1 MQQTLSRIATQWL
14 ICSGVITLLLMGCST
29 STPSASVPAEP
40 IPTVSPWILVWSD
53 EFDGETLNSRNWLFD
68 KGAGGWGNN
77 EWQYYTDR
85 PENVRIENGVLII
98 EARNEE
104 YLAWKYTSARIKT
117 HYLQS
122 WTYGRIEARIKLPV
136 GGKGVWPA
144 FWMLGENVA
153 TARWPRCGEIDIME
167 NIGNP
172 TTVYGTVH
180 GPGYAGNKA
189 ISKAFVSPVDLS
201 ADFHIYAVE
210 WEADEI
216 RWYVDDQLYH
226 TVRRDQVP
234 GEWVF
239 DHPFFIILNLAV
251 GGNWPGYPDE
261 TTIFPQQLQVDYVRV
276 YQAGS

>member
-1 MQQTLSRIATQWL
+1 M

-29 STPSASVPAEP
+29 SSPPASVPAEP
-40 IPTVSPWILVWSD
+40 TPTVSPWTLVWSD
-53 EFDGETLNSRNWLFD
+53 EFDGETLNTRNWLFD

-136 GGKGVWPA
+136 GGKGIWPA
-144 FWMLGENVA
+144 FWMLGENIA
-153 TARWPRCGEIDIME
+153 TARWPTCGEIDIME

-180 GPGYAGNKA
+180 GPGYAGGNA
-189 ISKAFVSPVDLS
+189 ISKAFVSTVDLS

-226 TVRRDQVP
+226 TVRREQVP

-239 DHPFFIILNLAV
+239 NHPFFIILNLAV

>member
-1 MQQTLSRIATQWL
+1 MPTTP
-14 ICSGVITLLLMGCST
+14 VIGEP
-29 STPSASVPAEP
+29 TPTP
-40 IPTVSPWILVWSD
+40 SPWILVWSD
-53 EFDGETLNSRNWLFD
+53 EFASETLNPQNWLFD

-77 EWQYYTDR
+77 ELQYYSNR
-85 PENVRIENGVLII
+85 PENIRIEDGVLII

-104 YLAWKYTSARIKT
+104 YMAWEYTSARIKT

-122 WTYGRIEARIKLPV
+122 WTYGRIEARMKLPV

-144 FWMLGENVA
+144 FWMLGDNIA
-153 TARWPRCGEIDIME
+153 TARWPNCGEIDIME

-172 TTVYGTVH
+172 TVIYGSVH
-180 GPGYAGNKA
+180 GPGYSGGNA
-189 ISKAFVSPVDLS
+189 ITKSFVSAVDLS

-226 TVRRDQVP
+226 TLRREQVP

-239 DHPFFIILNLAV
+239 DHPFFLILNLAV

-261 TTIFPQQLQVDYVRV
+261 TTIFPQQLLVDYVRV
-276 YQAGS
+276 YQAGAAS

>member
-1 MQQTLSRIATQWL
+1 MIRRQIVWL
-14 ICSGVITLLLMGCST
+14 GIVCLFLVGCSAMRT
-29 STPSASVPAEP
+29 TPVIGEPTP
-40 IPTVSPWILVWSD
+40 IPSPWTLVWSD
-53 EFDGETLNSRNWLFD
+53 EFESETLHPQNWLFD

-77 EWQYYTDR
+77 ELQYYSNR
-85 PENVRIENGVLII
+85 PENIRIEDGVLII

-104 YLAWKYTSARIKT
+104 YTAWEYTSARIKT

-122 WTYGRIEARIKLPV
+122 WTYGRIEARMKLPV
-136 GGKGVWPA
+136 GGKGIWPA
-144 FWMLGENVA
+144 FWMLGDNIA
-153 TARWPRCGEIDIME
+153 TVRWPNCGEIDIME

-172 TTVYGTVH
+172 TVVYGSVH
-180 GPGYAGNKA
+180 GPGYSGGNA
-189 ISKAFVSPVDLS
+189 ITKSFVSAVDLS

-226 TVRRDQVP
+226 TLRREQVP

-239 DHPFFIILNLAV
+239 DHPFFLILNLAV

-261 TTIFPQQLQVDYVRV
+261 TTVFPQQLLVDYVRV
-276 YQAGS
+276 YQAGATS

>member
-1 MQQTLSRIATQWL
+1 MQQTLLRLATQWM

-29 STPSASVPAEP
+29 SSPPASVPAEP
-40 IPTVSPWILVWSD
+40 TPTVSPWTLVWSD
-53 EFDGETLNSRNWLFD
+53 EFDGETLNTRNWLFD

-136 GGKGVWPA
+136 GGKGIWPA
-144 FWMLGENVA
+144 FWMLGENIA
-153 TARWPRCGEIDIME
+153 TARWPTCGEIDIME

-180 GPGYAGNKA
+180 GPGYAGGNA
-189 ISKAFVSPVDLS
+189 ISKAFVSTVDLS

-226 TVRRDQVP
+226 TVRREQVP

-239 DHPFFIILNLAV
+239 NHPFFIILNLAV

>member
-1 MQQTLSRIATQWL
+1 MIRRQIVWL
-14 ICSGVITLLLMGCST
+14 GIVCLFLVGCSAMPT
-29 STPSASVPAEP
+29 TPVIGEPTPTPS
-40 IPTVSPWILVWSD
+40 PWTLVWSD
-53 EFDGETLNSRNWLFD
+53 EFESETLNPQNWLFD

-77 EWQYYTDR
+77 ELQYYSNR
-85 PENVRIENGVLII
+85 PENIRIEDGVLII

-104 YLAWKYTSARIKT
+104 YMAWEYTSARIKT

-122 WTYGRIEARIKLPV
+122 WTYGRIEARMKLPV
-136 GGKGVWPA
+136 GGKGIWPA
-144 FWMLGENVA
+144 FWMLGENIA
-153 TARWPRCGEIDIME
+153 TARWPNCGEIDIME

-172 TTVYGTVH
+172 TVVYGSVH
-180 GPGYAGNKA
+180 GPGYSGGNA
-189 ISKAFVSPVDLS
+189 ITKSFVSAVDLS

-226 TVRRDQVP
+226 TLRREQVP

-239 DHPFFIILNLAV
+239 DHPFFLILNLAV

-261 TTIFPQQLQVDYVRV
+261 TTVFPQQLLVDYVRV
-276 YQAGS
+276 YQAGAAS

>member
-1 MQQTLSRIATQWL
+1 VRRPLFRIITHCM
-14 ICSGVITLLLMGCST
+14 ICSGIITLLLMGCSS
-29 STPSASVPAEP
+29 STPAASVPAEP
-40 IPTVSPWILVWSD
+40 IPTASPWILVWSD

>member
-1 MQQTLSRIATQWL
+1 M

-29 STPSASVPAEP
+29 SSPPASVPAEP
-40 IPTVSPWILVWSD
+40 TPTVSPWTLVWSD
-53 EFDGETLNSRNWLFD
+53 EFDGETLNTRNWLFD
-68 KGAGGWGNN
+68 RGAGGWGNN

-136 GGKGVWPA
+136 GGKGIWSA
-144 FWMLGENVA
+144 FWMLGENIA
-153 TARWPRCGEIDIME
+153 TARWPTCGEIDIME

-180 GPGYAGNKA
+180 GPGYAGGNA
-189 ISKAFVSPVDLS
+189 ISKAFVSTVDLS

-226 TVRRDQVP
+226 TVRREQVP

-239 DHPFFIILNLAV
+239 DHPFFILLNLAV

-261 TTIFPQQLQVDYVRV
+261 TTIFPQQLQVDYIRV

>member
-1 MQQTLSRIATQWL
+1 M
-14 ICSGVITLLLMGCST
+14 ICSGIITLLLMGCST

-153 TARWPRCGEIDIME
+153 TTRWPRCGEIDIME

-180 GPGYAGNKA
+180 GPGYAGGNA
-189 ISKAFVSPVDLS
+189 ISKAFVSTVDLS

-226 TVRRDQVP
+226 TVRREQVP

-239 DHPFFIILNLAV
+239 NHPFFIILNLAV